1 MFFIFIFFKT
11 TNVYVWLSGLLH
23 CIAESVV
30 LVLSQLIDQDQASN
44 MFEAR
49 SFNSVKLLQKILPR
63 KKIELASPEMELD
76 SELKNFKAAC
86 SSSSKHA
93 TSSSADSIMKQEHLF
108 PDLWNE
114 GSWSSKEERNQSGVI
129 ISHPR
134 KRVCSNFC
142 KGKAVLQASEAEDL
156 NTRLE
161 ILEEES
167 QIMKQALLETIAERK
182 KLVNEIYKLF
192 ETLRYTLLPKDQEDG
207 HTFSSGSLIIKPCKV
222 CQFEPWFNFCFCYFL
237 CILGQDNNAKE

>member
-1 MFFIFIFFKT
+1 MLSMSLGVSF
-11 TNVYVWLSGLLH
+11 SGLLH

-30 LVLSQLIDQDQASN
+30 LVLSELIDQ
-44 MFEAR
+44 
-49 SFNSVKLLQKILPR
+49 NSVKLLRKFLPR
-63 KKIELASPEMELD
+63 KKIELASPEMGLD
-76 SELKNFKAAC
+76 SEFKNFKAAN
-86 SSSSKHA
+86 SSSCKHA

-108 PDLWNE
+108 PDLRNE
-114 GSWSSKEERNQSGVI
+114 GPWSSKEELNQYGLI
-129 ISHPR
+129 ISYPR

-167 QIMKQALLETIAERK
+167 QIMKQALLETMAERK

-192 ETLRYTLLPKDQEDG
+192 ETRRYTLLPKDQEDG
-207 HTFSSGSLIIKPCKV
+207 HTFSSGSLIIKPCKGPG
-222 CQFEPWFNFCFCYFL
+222 QGTAESSLLHALLENPRSEDPNTNAL
-237 CILGQDNNAKE
+237 AILGQSYISTQ